1 MTSPRLDGITVKMVE
16 LNLPSNHF
24 QFFATP
30 LRYIASLPKPLAYSI
45 EYTYIQLYKLNKY

>member
-1 MTSPRLDGITVKMVE
+1 MTSPELDGITVRMIE

-30 LRYIASLPKPLAYSI
+30 LSYIASLPKPLAYPLFNI
-45 EYTYIQLYKLNKY
+45 PTYNFII